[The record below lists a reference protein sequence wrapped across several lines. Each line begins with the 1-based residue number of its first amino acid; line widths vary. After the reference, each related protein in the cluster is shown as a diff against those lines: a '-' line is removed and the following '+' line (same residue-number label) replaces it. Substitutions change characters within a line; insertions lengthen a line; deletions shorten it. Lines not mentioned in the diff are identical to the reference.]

1 MGASAGWSGDIPPRR
16 RHPIG
21 QLEVPEPKALVALS
35 DAGIV
40 AAANTSFHSQDPE
53 SPPATNVTA
62 KSFEGNIYHIFF
74 ALPGIQIVAFW
85 CCG

>member
-1 MGASAGWSGDIPPRR
+1 
-16 RHPIG
+16 
-21 QLEVPEPKALVALS
+21 VPEPKALVALS

-62 KSFEGNIYHIFF
+62 KSFEGNIYHIF
-74 ALPGIQIVAFW
+74 LRSPAFKSSRF
-85 CCG
+85 GAVVESTAF